1 VLSETEKRKYHR
13 QIMIDEVG
21 IEGQEKLKS
30 SCVMI
35 AGAGGLGSPA
45 ALFLAAAGIGRIR
58 VIDNDKVELSNLNRQ
73 ILHGQHD
80 IGMRKCDSAR
90 MTLTRMNPDIMVE
103 GLFETL
109 SKDTVRRLAGDC
121 HLIIDA
127 MDNLP
132 VRYLLNEAALKLD
145 IPLIHGAVRGFEGR
159 VTTIIP
165 GRTACL
171 GCISRGAPPAEVF
184 PVIGVAPAVIGSIQA
199 AEAVK
204 YITGAGDLLANRLL
218 TYDGLRSTFTEFKLN
233 KNPHCQYCGQRSI
246 A

>member
-1 VLSETEKRKYHR
+1 MLSENEKRKYQR
-13 QIMIDEVG
+13 QTMIDEIG
-21 IEGQEKLKS
+21 NEGQEKLKS
-30 SCVMI
+30 ACVMI
-35 AGAGGLGSPA
+35 AGAGGLGSPI
-45 ALFLAAAGIGRIR
+45 ALYLAAAGIGRIR
-58 VIDNDKVELSNLNRQ
+58 VVDNDRVEMSNLNRQ
-73 ILHGQHD
+73 ILHGQAD
-80 IGMRKCDSAR
+80 IGMRKCDSAQI
-90 MTLTRMNPDIMVE
+90 TLARMNPDVNVE

-109 SKDTVRRLAGDC
+109 SKDNVRRLAEDC

-132 VRYLLNEAALKLD
+132 VRYLLNETALKLN

-165 GRTACL
+165 GETACL

-204 YITGAGDLLANRLL
+204 YITGAGELLTNRLL
-218 TYDGLRSTFTEFKLN
+218 AYDGLGSTFTEFKLN
-233 KNPHCQYCGQRSI
+233 KNPKCQYCGQRSI

>member
-13 QIMIDEVG
+13 QIMIDEIG
-21 IEGQEKLKS
+21 NEGQEKLKS

-45 ALFLAAAGIGRIR
+45 ALYLAAAGLGRIR
-58 VIDNDKVELSNLNRQ
+58 VVDNDKVEMSNLNRQ
-73 ILHGQHD
+73 ILHGQED

-90 MTLTRMNPDIMVE
+90 ISLARMNPDVTVE

-109 SKDTVRRLAGDC
+109 SKDNVRRLAEDC

-127 MDNLP
+127 MDNFP
-132 VRYLLNEAALKLD
+132 VRYLLNEVALKLN
-145 IPLIHGAVRGFEGR
+145 IPLVHGAVRGFEGR

-165 GRTACL
+165 GETACL
-171 GCISRGAPPAEVF
+171 GCISRGAPPTEVF
-184 PVIGVAPAVIGSIQA
+184 PVIGMAPAVIGSIQA

-204 YITGAGDLLANRLL
+204 YITGAGELLTNRLL
-218 TYDGLRSTFTEFKLN
+218 AYDGLRSIFTEFKLN
-233 KNPHCQYCGQRSI
+233 KNPQCQYCGHRSI

>member
-1 VLSETEKRKYHR
+1 MLSENEKRKYHR
-13 QIMIDEVG
+13 QIMIDEIG
-21 IEGQEKLKS
+21 IEGQAKLKS
-30 SCVMI
+30 ACVMI
-35 AGAGGLGSPA
+35 AGAGGLGSPT
-45 ALFLAAAGIGRIR
+45 ALFLAAAGLGRIR
-58 VIDNDKVELSNLNRQ
+58 VVDNDRVEMSNLNRQ
-73 ILHGQHD
+73 ILHGQAD
-80 IGMRKCDSAR
+80 IGRRKCDSAR
-90 MTLTRMNPDIMVE
+90 TTLTRMNPDVAVE

-109 SKDTVRRLAGDC
+109 SKDNVRRLAEDC

-132 VRYLLNEAALKLD
+132 TRYLLNKAALELN

-165 GRTACL
+165 GETACL
-171 GCISRGAPPAEVF
+171 GCVSRGAPPDEMF

-204 YITGAGDLLANRLL
+204 YITGAGELLTNRLL
-218 TYDGLRSTFTEFKLN
+218 TYDGLKSTFTEFKLN
-233 KNPHCQYCGQRSI
+233 KNPQCQYCGQRSS